1 MPTEFLQQSTAA
13 APPRKMRL
21 ALLMSTEVG
30 LRTQYLNWR
39 EHFPDLDDVEPVWIV
54 MDFWQDNGWVER
66 LPLLPGGI
74 RARMRGQLEVAAAL
88 RQGPF
93 DGIFIAVHSAL
104 ALFSHVLDQ
113 TPCFMTFDVTPKQL
127 HDFGPIYDK
136 APSRFAAVEK
146 FKHQRR
152 ALAYQKCQ
160 LLFPWSHWAA
170 DSAIHDYNA
179 SPERVTVMPPGVDLA
194 RWTPGDRFTRPA
206 KPICDLLFVGGDFER
221 KGGPELLA
229 WALRSKRRDFR
240 LHLVTREKLGDIG
253 DPRVHVYNGLM
264 PNDPELVA
272 LYAQADAFV
281 LPTRADCYS
290 LAGIEAFASGLPVIL
305 ARTGGTG
312 DIVRNGETGFLIE
325 PNDPDSLARALETL
339 LNNPTQ
345 RLAMGRAARADAETR
360 YDAGAN
366 IRQTVALMRE
376 RMLAKRGANASFA
389 ADSRKAA

>member
-1 MPTEFLQQSTAA
+1 
-13 APPRKMRL
+13 
-21 ALLMSTEVG
+21 
-30 LRTQYLNWR
+30 
-39 EHFPDLDDVEPVWIV
+39 
-54 MDFWQDNGWVER
+54 
-66 LPLLPGGI
+66 
-74 RARMRGQLEVAAAL
+74 MRGQLEVAAAL

-127 HDFGPIYDK
+127 HDFGPSTTK
-136 APSRFAAVEK
+136 RP
-146 FKHQRR
+146 
-152 ALAYQKCQ
+152 
-160 LLFPWSHWAA
+160 P
-170 DSAIHDYNA
+170 A
-179 SPERVTVMPPGVDLA
+179 SPPSKNSSTSAAPWPTKNANCSSPGRTGPLIPPFKITA
-194 RWTPGDRFTRPA
+194 RLQSASPLCPPASILPAGLPATASPAPA

-312 DIVRNGETGFLIE
+312 DIIQNGETGFLIE

-389 ADSRKAA
+389 AGSRKAA